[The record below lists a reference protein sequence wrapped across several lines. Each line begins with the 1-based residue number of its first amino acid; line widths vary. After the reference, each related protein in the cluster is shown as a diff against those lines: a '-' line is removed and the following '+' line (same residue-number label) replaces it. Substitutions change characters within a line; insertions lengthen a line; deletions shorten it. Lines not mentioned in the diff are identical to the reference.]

1 VGTWG
6 VGSFENDDAMDLM
19 GDVEESGWRVVGGA
33 LASTEGQ
40 GYLEAPSAARAIA
53 ASELI
58 AAALGHSSGRIPQID
73 VRGATPKLPDLVR
86 LKDSALR
93 ALNRIRG
100 DSELRELWQEAGEL
114 AAWELTLNELQT
126 RLQREPV
133 RSAITKPRQAR
144 LIEGSCFAIPLPIG
158 GFAVGVLSQLLAG
171 KLPFGYFFGP
181 RRIERPNKGEL
192 AYLDPRTAIVR
203 VKFGRTE
210 IDNGRWQ
217 TIGRLED
224 WSPADWPTPPHT
236 SGEAG
241 AGLMWRIEYPRD
253 APKDHPAR
261 LERVTAQEASGLS
274 RDIVMGALALERELD
289 RLL

>member
-1 VGTWG
+1 
-6 VGSFENDDAMDLM
+6 MDMM
-19 GDVEESGWRVVGGA
+19 GDVEESGWPEVSAA
-33 LASTEGQ
+33 LAPTESLE
-40 GYLEAPSAARAIA
+40 YLEAPSAARAIA

-58 AAALGHSSGRIPQID
+58 AAALGHSSSSTPQID
-73 VRGATPKLPDLVR
+73 IRGATPKLSELVR

-93 ALNRIRG
+93 VLGHIRKN
-100 DSELRELWQEAGEL
+100 SELRELWQDAGEL
-114 AAWELTLNELQT
+114 GEWELTLNDLES
-126 RLQREPV
+126 RLQGQPV
-133 RSAITKPRQAR
+133 RSAISKPRRDR
-144 LIEGSCFAIPLPIG
+144 LIEGMCFAIPLPSG

-181 RRIERPNKGEL
+181 RRSEPPRNAEL
-192 AYLDPRTAIVR
+192 ANLDPRTAIVR

-224 WSPADWPTPPHT
+224 WSPADWPTPPRT

-261 LERVTAQEASGLS
+261 LERVSAREASGLG
-274 RDIVMGALALERELD
+274 RDIVMGALALEKELD
-289 RLL
+289 RQL

>member
-1 VGTWG
+1 M
-6 VGSFENDDAMDLM
+6 NLM
-19 GDVEESGWRVVGGA
+19 GDVEESGWPEVSGA
-33 LASTEGQ
+33 LASTESHE
-40 GYLEAPSAARAIA
+40 YLEAPSAARAIA

-58 AAALGHSSGRIPQID
+58 AAALGHSSSSTPQID
-73 VRGATPKLPDLVR
+73 IPGATPKLPELVR

-93 ALNRIRG
+93 ALGHIRK
-100 DSELRELWQEAGEL
+100 DSELRELWEDAGEL
-114 AAWELTLNELQT
+114 GEWELTLNDLES
-126 RLQREPV
+126 RLQDQPV
-133 RSAITKPRQAR
+133 RAAISKPRRAR
-144 LIEGSCFAIPLPIG
+144 LVEGTCFAIPLPSG
-158 GFAVGVLSQLLAG
+158 GFAVGMLSQLLAG

-181 RRIERPNKGEL
+181 RHSEPPGNDEL
-192 AYLDPRTAIVR
+192 ANLDPRTAIVR

-224 WSPADWPTPPHT
+224 WTPADWPTPPHT

-261 LERVTAQEASGLS
+261 LERVGAQEASGLG
-274 RDIVMGALALERELD
+274 RDIVMGALALEKELD
-289 RLL
+289 RQL